1 MNKKTQQLGMNPST
15 ATYRLLRDLLFDNV
29 KDTPC
34 FRCGEKMTRDT
45 FSIEHKKNWMDSDDP
60 VGNYFD
66 LNNISYSH
74 QSCNSRHHSKFG
86 TSKKGDALAEHV
98 KVYNKEYKLR
108 FTEEERKIKRR
119 EQYLRT
125 GK

>member
-15 ATYRLLRDLLFDNV
+15 ATYRLLRDLLFDRV

-45 FSIEHKKNWMDSDDP
+45 FSIEHKKSWMDSDDP

-74 QSCNSRHHSKFG
+74 HSCNARHHSKFG
-86 TSKKGDALAEHV
+86 TAKKGEALVEHI

-108 FTEEERKIKRR
+108 FTEEERKVKRR